1 MIVGSDKRIQQLD
14 CHFLVRKCYILL
26 SMFILIN
33 TAGDMKTVPSVYT
46 LLMNAIYSSHRTG
59 SWGKKNGII
68 HRYVYKLIFLDIRII
83 RILPLVP

>member
-14 CHFLVRKCYILL
+14 CHFLVRKGYILL
-26 SMFILIN
+26 SMIN

-59 SWGKKNGII
+59 SWGKKTVLYIGTYIS
-68 HRYVYKLIFLDIRII
+68 
-83 RILPLVP
+83 